1 MEVEECGVIKRDE
14 RDLEGNGIGGLR
26 SRSSA
31 LRMSRWVDRV
41 AHRRRA

>member
-26 SRSSA
+26 LRSLV
-31 LRMSRWVDRV
+31 LRMFRWVDRV
-41 AHRRRA
+41 VYRRRV